1 MFKIV
6 VATESN
12 IDIIVYTSK
21 RFIQKDVLLL
31 NNID

>member
-1 MFKIV
+1 MFKNV
-6 VATESN
+6 VVTQSN